1 MITGTT
7 EIRTAHDALAALAD
21 QGIESTPGQRAYIA
35 GALAA
40 LRWVLG
46 DTDPADLLIPKEP
59 LV

>member
-1 MITGTT
+1 MTT
-7 EIRTAHDALAALAD
+7 DTNEIRTACNALAALAD
-21 QGIESTPGQRAYIA
+21 QHIESTPGQRAYIA

-46 DTDPADLLIPKEP
+46 ETDRTDLLIPKEP